1 MNLIDLGI
9 IAVLGIG
16 FILGWYKGFLTTALN
31 LASYAAAWLI
41 SLIFYKPLASFMLAK
56 TNFDN
61 TLLYLTAGAEKLSDM
76 SVANVDVN
84 TLGKERVTEI
94 ISTSNLPKPI
104 ENMILDNILNNAFAS
119 QGISTLSDYFNQ
131 TLINLSVS
139 LISFLIIFLA
149 VRLIC
154 MFLIG
159 LLDFVT
165 KLPVLKQCDKAI
177 GGACGVLQAAVIVA
191 IIFAVI
197 PIAMS
202 VLPFDNFNTMVQS
215 SFFGKLFFNHNIIF
229 NILRSVL

>member
-9 IAVLGIG
+9 LAVLGIG
-16 FILGWYKGFLTTALN
+16 VAIGMYKGFLTTVLN
-31 LASYAAAWLI
+31 LVSYFASWLI
-41 SLIFYKPLASFMLAK
+41 ALIFYKPLASFILAK

-84 TLGKERVTEI
+84 TLGPDRVTEI

-104 ENMILDNILNNAFAS
+104 EKMMLDNILNNAFAS

-149 VRLIC
+149 VKLIC
-154 MFLIG
+154 MFAVG

-165 KLPVLKQCDKAI
+165 KLPVLKQFDKLL
-177 GGACGVLQAAVIVA
+177 GGVCGALQAAVFVA

-202 VLPFDNFNTMVQS
+202 VLPFDNFNNMVQS
-215 SFFGKLFFNHNIIF
+215 SLLGKLFFNHNVIF
-229 NILRSVL
+229 NILKSVL